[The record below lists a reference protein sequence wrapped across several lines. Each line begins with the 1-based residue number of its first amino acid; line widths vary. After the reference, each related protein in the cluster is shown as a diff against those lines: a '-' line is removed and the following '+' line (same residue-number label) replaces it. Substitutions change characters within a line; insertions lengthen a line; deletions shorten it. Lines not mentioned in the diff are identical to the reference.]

1 MSIIG
6 KSPTLIDY
14 IRRQAPDGKIAKV
27 AEVLARTNEVLED
40 AVWVEGNLPTGHRT
54 TIRSGLP
61 SVAWRLLNY
70 GVQPT
75 KSTTVQV
82 TDTCGML
89 EGYSEIDK
97 DLADLNLRA
106 GEFRVTEDAAF
117 LEAMNQEMAQTIF
130 YGDTR
135 LAPEKFL
142 GLSARYSDTTA
153 ENGANIVKAGGSG
166 DDNTSIWLV
175 VWDQSTCHMIFPR
188 GSLGGLNH
196 NDLGEVTLEDASGGK
211 YQGYRSHYQWKAG
224 LTLRD
229 WRYVVRI
236 ANVDVSD
243 LSSASAADLI
253 DTMVSAYHKVPNIK
267 MGRAAWY
274 CNRTIATFLH
284 KQARDEKNVYLTM
297 DSVGGA
303 PVTSFLEI
311 PVRRCDALL
320 DSEKAVS

>member
-6 KSPTLIDY
+6 TSPTLLDY

-27 AEVLARTNEVLED
+27 AEVLAKTNEVLED

-54 TIRSGLP
+54 TVRSGLP
-61 SVAWRLLNY
+61 GVAWRLLNY

-97 DLADLNLRA
+97 DLADLNTRI

-117 LEAMNQEMAQTIF
+117 LEAMNQEMAQTVF

-135 LAPEKFL
+135 ITPEKFL
-142 GLSARYSDTTA
+142 GLSARYSDSTA

-166 DDNTSIWLV
+166 SDNTSIWLV
-175 VWDQSTCHMIFPR
+175 VWDQATCHMIFPR
-188 GSLGGLNH
+188 SSLGGLNH
-196 NDLGEVTLEDASGGK
+196 ADLGEVTLEDASGGK

-236 ANVDVSD
+236 ANVDVSN
-243 LSSASAADLI
+243 LSTETAADLI
-253 DTMVSAYHKVPNIK
+253 DTMVDAYHKVPNIK

-320 DSEKAVS
+320 DTEAAVS